1 MILRLAIAALAILAA
16 APASAR
22 IQPSQF
28 ASFAFRQHPGA
39 QLPLDAVLRDE
50 SGRQLRLGQVFGGKP
65 AILILEYL
73 HCPNLCGLV
82 LGTTVAQMKA
92 EHLQPGRDLQFVA
105 ISIDPRDRPEGAAAA
120 RAAYMARLGSAS
132 ASGWHFL
139 TGQESQVRRIANAVG
154 FPYEYDPSLRQYAHP
169 GGFVVTTPDG
179 RIAQYFLG
187 FDRKP
192 GQLRSAMDKAAQG
205 ATQPPA
211 YPLLCLCLGYDP
223 QPGTVQAL
231 VLGIVRWAS
240 IAIALASLLAL
251 ALLVRRRRP
260 A

>member
-1 MILRLAIAALAILAA
+1 MKLRLALAVLAILAA

-22 IQPSQF
+22 IQPSEF
-28 ASFAFRQHPGA
+28 AGFAFRQHPGA

-50 SGRQLRLGQVFGGKP
+50 AGRQVRLGQFFGAKP
-65 AILILEYL
+65 AIVILEYL

-92 EHLQPGRDLQFVA
+92 QNLQPGRDLQFVA
-105 ISIDPRDRPEGAAAA
+105 ISIDPSETAGDAATA
-120 RAAYMARLGSAS
+120 RAAYMARLGSTS
-132 ASGWHFL
+132 TSGWHFL
-139 TGQESQVRRIANAVG
+139 TGAEPQVRRVAKAVG
-154 FPYEYDPSLRQYAHP
+154 FPYEYDQALGQYAHP
-169 GGFVVTTPDG
+169 GGFVVTTPGG

-192 GQLRSAMDKAAQG
+192 GQLRSAVESAARG
-205 ATQPPA
+205 ITQPPA

-223 QPGTVQAL
+223 EPGSVQAL

-240 IAIALASLLAL
+240 IGIALASLLAIF
-251 ALLVRRRRP
+251 LLIRRRHP